1 MKDWSA
7 GHLIYSS
14 EPHSKHFLVRA
25 TSKCSS
31 FHFFF
36 FKCALIYR
44 LKIFFRNPATLGHK
58 KNNRF
63 SRLNFIIRIKLK
75 FSMCHVLLNL
85 WIVLYVGRTD
95 TRRMHKKLVIFAKYI
110 RNLRFKNFNSKKNK
124 YLYIFLK

>member
-1 MKDWSA
+1 MNKHNLNLFKTNFFKTGNPSDGNLTFEISKIFIFKLLKSMEDWSA

-44 LKIFFRNPATLGHK
+44 LKIFFRNLNCEYRVVRAYIVC
-58 KNNRF
+58 
-63 SRLNFIIRIKLK
+63 RLNL
-75 FSMCHVLLNL
+75 
-85 WIVLYVGRTD
+85 
-95 TRRMHKKLVIFAKYI
+95 AQ
-110 RNLRFKNFNSKKNK
+110 
-124 YLYIFLK
+124 